1 MVVRF
6 SLNVSAVGCPFPRSA
21 GVLALLVMVAW
32 LAGSCG
38 TDDSAQAG
46 DGYQAVSVG
55 SVFTCSLSVGGQVRC
70 WGQNEAHEEKGLTDA
85 PRRGTYKAV
94 SAGYY
99 GSCALRENGRL
110 KCWGRV
116 DGMTPF
122 RKFTAFDMGWG
133 DVCAIHEG
141 YGRLQCWGRDGGR
154 VSRVPSGAF
163 VDVSVSN
170 SYACAVRT
178 DGTLACWGALADREE
193 LVSPKGVFRS
203 VSVGLSGACGLLV
216 DGRVECWGVD
226 EMWDLPDP
234 PLGEFNSVDVG
245 LGHACGVRPA
255 GNVECWGREHHG
267 EELEPPDAKFLSVNA
282 GSGRTCGIT
291 YDRRVLCWGK
301 SYQ

>member
-6 SLNVSAVGCPFPRSA
+6 SPNVSAVGCPFPRSA
-21 GVLALLVMVAW
+21 GVLALLVMVTW

-99 GSCALRENGRL
+99 GSCALRANGRL

-122 RKFTAFDMGWG
+122 RKFTAFDMGSG
-133 DVCAIHEG
+133 DVCAIQKG
-141 YGRLQCWGRDGGR
+141 TAGCSVGGVMAVGCRGCLAARLLMFRYRAVMPVRSVLMERWR
-154 VSRVPSGAF
+154 VGAPLPSGK
-163 VDVSVSN
+163 
-170 SYACAVRT
+170 R
-178 DGTLACWGALADREE
+178 W
-193 LVSPKGVFRS
+193 
-203 VSVGLSGACGLLV
+203 
-216 DGRVECWGVD
+216 
-226 EMWDLPDP
+226 
-234 PLGEFNSVDVG
+234 
-245 LGHACGVRPA
+245 
-255 GNVECWGREHHG
+255 
-267 EELEPPDAKFLSVNA
+267 
-282 GSGRTCGIT
+282 
-291 YDRRVLCWGK
+291 
-301 SYQ
+301 